1 MYSDLTDWTG
11 GEIEFFSP
19 KAGDLADYVA
29 IKFDDG
35 QRVTISNS
43 CAANVL
49 GLIKPQHFS
58 YGNIKAARKAIGVL
72 AQYCHAT
79 VEDIATQIME
89 RSYAKQEPVIVD
101 LAEKYKMEKKSTFFS
116 RCWWW
121 SLIINYLFVL

>member
-19 KAGDLADYVA
+19 KAGGLADYVA

-49 GLIKPQHFS
+49 GLISH
-58 YGNIKAARKAIGVL
+58 NIS
-72 AQYCHAT
+72 H
-79 VEDIATQIME
+79 ME
-89 RSYAKQEPVIVD
+89 ISRQQEKQ
-101 LAEKYKMEKKSTFFS
+101 
-116 RCWWW
+116 
-121 SLIINYLFVL
+121 